1 MKSKAMKKYI
11 VLISAILLFS
21 NCIEKKK
28 AEGTEVEKTESTT
41 PVKDTVPVKS
51 LEPIALA
58 PDGSYFKAT
67 GTEPFWGLKLYDDR
81 VQLSM
86 MEDTLLTP
94 ASQPIRVR
102 DSNISMYRIQTEA
115 TQMDII
121 IAYKECTNAMSGEKS
136 PYTVTIAYKKTGEE
150 ETKAFEG
157 CGAYITDYRLHDIWV
172 LEEMNGK
179 TVSKADFNGKD
190 VPNMEININTNRVSG
205 FSGCNR
211 MTGSLFFEKDVLR
224 FTNMATTRMACPNLN
239 AETEFLKTL
248 QSVTSYKM
256 RDSSLYLSNNDQ
268 ENTLVF
274 KKID

>member
-1 MKSKAMKKYI
+1 MKKYI
-11 VLISAILLFS
+11 VLISAIFLFS

-28 AEGTEVEKTESTT
+28 SENTEEEKIESST
-41 PVKDTVPVKS
+41 PVRDTVQVKS
-51 LEPIALA
+51 LEPIAIA

-67 GTEPFWGLKLYDDR
+67 GTEPFWGLKLYDNR
-81 VQLSM
+81 VQLNM
-86 MEDTLLTP
+86 VEDTLLTP
-94 ASQPIRVR
+94 PTQPIRVQ
-102 DSNISMYRIQTEA
+102 DSNISLYRIQTEA

-121 IAYKECTNAMSGEKS
+121 IAHKECTNAMSGEKS

-150 ETKAFEG
+150 ETKTFEG
-157 CGAYITDYRLHDIWV
+157 CGAYIPDYRLHDIWV

-190 VPNMEININTNRVSG
+190 VPNMEININTNSVSG

-224 FTNMATTRMACPNLN
+224 FTNLASTRMACPNLN
-239 AETEFLKTL
+239 AETEFLKAL
-248 QSVTSYKM
+248 QSGTSYKIGNN
-256 RDSSLYLSNNDQ
+256 RLYLSNNDQ
-268 ENTLVF
+268 ENLLVF